1 METTGIVRFWHDDE
15 GWGVIDSDETPGGCW
30 AHFANVAVPEY
41 RSLQPGAEVN
51 LEWEATSQDGYSF
64 RATRAWPAEA
74 EPEPEVPPTD
84 SGDAYHSGL
93 TIRFDP

>member
-1 METTGIVRFWHDDE
+1 METTGTVRFWHADE

-30 AHFANVAVPEY
+30 THFANVAVPGY
-41 RSLQPGAEVN
+41 RALAPGQQVT
-51 LEWEATSQDGYSF
+51 LVWEAADQDGYNF
-64 RATRAWPAEA
+64 RAISAWPAGTA
-74 EPEPEVPPTD
+74 PEPNAPPTD